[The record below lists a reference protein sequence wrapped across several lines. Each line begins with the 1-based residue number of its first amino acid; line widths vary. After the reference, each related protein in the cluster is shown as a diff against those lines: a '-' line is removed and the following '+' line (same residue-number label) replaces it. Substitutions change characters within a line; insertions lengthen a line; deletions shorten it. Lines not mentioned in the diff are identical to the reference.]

1 MSTDDPDDEDED
13 EDDEELDLYFFSSF
27 FLVFS
32 YFLVFPTCPDSLSY
46 EENEEI
52 PDDYSSD

>member
-1 MSTDDPDDEDED
+1 MSTDDPEDEDED
-13 EDDEELDLYFFSSF
+13 EDDEELDLCCFGST
-27 FLVFS
+27 FLAFA
-32 YFLVFPTCPDSLSY
+32 YFLDFPTWPDSLSD